1 MSSSF
6 LVRAKDRDGNPVMM
20 VINPDSVMAVTEVG
34 GASETA
40 SSPNESSTT
49 QTPNQGSMSGS
60 IAGSYRG
67 LANGWAIR
75 ASLSAR

>member
-1 MSSSF
+1 
-6 LVRAKDRDGNPVMM
+6 MM

-40 SSPNESSTT
+40 SNPNESSTT

-60 IAGSYRG
+60 TAGSGSSSSTGR
-67 LANGWAIR
+67 
-75 ASLSAR
+75 